1 MNQEVSIT
9 KEQVQKEM
17 KYFRRLFPIVR
28 LLDGERLLRRNDGME
43 AEPVEID
50 APEICHC
57 YDLWK
62 YSAPCKHCIA
72 LEAVRS
78 RKEKCKLEIVGNDI
92 YQVIARYL
100 EMNGKPYVMELVHRL
115 DEDALTDL
123 EEKQYLIE
131 QLTGYNEKL
140 YQDVL
145 TGVFNRRYYEEK
157 IKNMWGPVGIA
168 MMDLDHFKYY
178 NDSYGHNVGDLALNS
193 AAKVILSNIRK
204 SDFLIRY
211 GGDEFLLLF
220 PRIPK
225 ATFQLRLEQIR
236 KAVSAVSVPDYPE
249 LRLSVTVGGA
259 YGVKP
264 LDEAIRQA
272 DRQMYRGKAQR
283 AQP

>member
-157 IKNMWGPVGIA
+157 V
-168 MMDLDHFKYY
+168 
-178 NDSYGHNVGDLALNS
+178 
-193 AAKVILSNIRK
+193 
-204 SDFLIRY
+204 
-211 GGDEFLLLF
+211 
-220 PRIPK
+220 
-225 ATFQLRLEQIR
+225 
-236 KAVSAVSVPDYPE
+236 
-249 LRLSVTVGGA
+249 
-259 YGVKP
+259 
-264 LDEAIRQA
+264 
-272 DRQMYRGKAQR
+272 
-283 AQP
+283 